1 MQELAGEGWKKK
13 NIKRRNMLNK
23 SVRRTVASFAFLIA
37 VALWTPILSAQ
48 NNMGGQDNMSAA
60 AAKLE
65 KMSAALQLTPAQK
78 EQIRPVL
85 VEEAPKIKALKSDTS
100 MPPLQKAMK
109 MRQIAESTDAQ
120 LKPILNPGQY
130 QKLQQMQTEER
141 QQLIQQ
147 KMDH

>member
-1 MQELAGEGWKKK
+1 MS
-13 NIKRRNMLNK
+13 RNFARN
-23 SVRRTVASFAFLIA
+23 TVASLVFLIA
-37 VALWTPILSAQ
+37 VAFCTPILSAQ
-48 NNMGGQDNMSAA
+48 SNMGGQDNMSAA

-65 KMSAALQLTPAQK
+65 KMSAALQLAPAQK
-78 EQIRPVL
+78 QQIRPIL

-130 QKLQQMQTEER
+130 QKLQQMQAQER
-141 QQLIQQ
+141 QQMVQ
-147 KMDH
+147 KMENR